1 MKFLCLDA
9 NSIVNRAYY
18 AIRPLTTKEGIYTNA
33 IFGFVNILFK
43 LIDDVKPDAVV
54 CAFDL
59 KAPTFRHKKYDAY
72 KAGRK
77 GMPDELGMQL
87 PFLKDII
94 TSLGYDV
101 VSLEGY
107 EADDI
112 LGTFAKHL
120 GDNGHQC
127 YIATGDRD
135 SLQLISKDVTVLLS
149 SSSMGKPQTTICDE
163 NYVMEK
169 YGVTPEE
176 MIDVKALMGDS
187 SDNIPGVAGIG
198 EKTALKLI
206 TQYKNID
213 YIYDHLDE
221 IEATPSVR
229 KKLTEGK
236 DSAYLSRELGT
247 IYKDVPINLDFEHY
261 LIEPMDKQKT
271 FAILTK
277 LEMTS
282 FIKKFGLENEV
293 LVLDTASTPKTQN
306 EIINLLYNDEKV
318 FEEIKENDDI
328 LLFSSFNEGIL
339 EEYAIIHN
347 NKIYLFDNSCA
358 KLEENFIAILKSPI
372 NKSTFSCK
380 DIFYYSQN
388 NGFEPNNISFDIVL
402 AAYLLDANAKSY
414 DKEILLNLYGI
425 QPNEINIE
433 NLSTEADQAG
443 IMERGKEYDRL
454 SQLYKILKAEI
465 DKNQQLSLLQDI
477 EIPLANVLVS
487 MEIQGFYIDKE
498 ELARFG
504 EKITVEI
511 HLLEENIYSLAGE
524 EFNINSPKQL
534 GEILFVKL
542 GLPAKKKTKTGFS
555 TGAEVLEELRGSHE
569 IIDSILKYRQL
580 AKLKSTYV
588 EGLAKEIS
596 TDGKIH
602 SHFNQTETRTGRI
615 SSTEP
620 NMQNIPV
627 RTPLGRELR
636 RFFKATEG
644 NVLIDAD
651 YSQIE
656 LRVLA
661 HISGDKNMIDAF
673 KNGEDIHEKT
683 ASQVFNLPPLFITPE
698 LRSRAKAVNFGIVY
712 GIGAFSLSKDIGVSV
727 KEADSYIKSY
737 LEKFSSVKEYMDK
750 TIAFAKENGYVKT
763 LFNRKRNIPEI
774 KSSNHNLRAFGERV
788 AMNMPIQG
796 TAADIIKIAMVKV
809 YNRLKKENLNARL
822 ILQVHDELI
831 VSAPKEEADLVS
843 IILKEEMEN
852 AVSFSVRLTADTSTG
867 ESWYDAK

>member
-33 IFGFVNILFK
+33 IFGFMNILFK
-43 LIDDVKPDAVV
+43 LIDDVQPDAVV

-59 KAPTFRHKKYDAY
+59 KAPTFRHEKYDAY

-87 PFLKDII
+87 PYLKEII

-120 GDNGHQC
+120 SQNGHQC

-149 SSSMGKPQTTICDE
+149 SSSMGKPQTTNCDE

-169 YGVTPEE
+169 YGVTPPE

-213 YIYDHLDE
+213 YIYEHINE

-229 KKLTEGK
+229 KKLIEGK
-236 DSAYLSRELGT
+236 ESAYLSRELGT
-247 IYKDVPINLDFEHY
+247 IYKDVPISLNFNEY
-261 LIEPMDKQKT
+261 LVNPMDKQKI
-271 FAILTK
+271 FSVLSK
-277 LEMTS
+277 LEMAT
-282 FIKKFGLENEV
+282 FIKKLGLENEV
-293 LVLDTASTPKTQN
+293 LTSAPSIQIKDANVK
-306 EIINLLYNDEKV
+306 INLYYN
-318 FEEIKENDDI
+318 NDNI
-328 LLFSSFNEGIL
+328 LDKLNKINNICLFSSLKGTDLVEYSVIFDNNLYIFDKNCAKF
-339 EEYAIIHN
+339 EEY
-347 NKIYLFDNSCA
+347 
-358 KLEENFIAILKSPI
+358 FINILKSEI
-372 NKSTFSCK
+372 DKSTFSCK
-380 DIFYYSQN
+380 DMFYYTQQN
-388 NGFEPNNISFDIVL
+388 NIEIQNINFDIVL

-414 DKEILLNLYGI
+414 DKETLLNLYEV
-425 QPNEINIE
+425 QADEISADNISSE
-433 NLSTEADQAG
+433 IA
-443 IMERGKEYDRL
+443 ERAKEHNRL
-454 SQLYKILKAEI
+454 AKLCKILKSDIE
-465 DKNQQLSLLQDI
+465 KNEQTSLLKDM

-487 MEIQGFYIDKE
+487 MELEGFYIDKD
-498 ELARFG
+498 ELNNFG
-504 EKITVEI
+504 NKITTEI
-511 HLLEENIYSLAGE
+511 SLLEQNIYSLAGE

-542 GLPAKKKTKTGFS
+542 GLPAKKKTKTGYS
-555 TGAEVLEELRGSHE
+555 TGAEVLEDLRGSHE

-580 AKLKSTYV
+580 AKLNSTYV

-596 TDGKIH
+596 SDGKIH

-620 NMQNIPV
+620 NMQNIPI
-627 RTPLGRELR
+627 RTELGRELR
-636 RFFKATEG
+636 KFFKATEG

-661 HISGDKNMIDAF
+661 HISGDKNMIEAF
-673 KNGEDIHEKT
+673 KSGEDIHSKT
-683 ASQVFNLPPLFITPE
+683 ASQVFNLPPIFITPE

-737 LEKFSSVKEYMDK
+737 LEKFSSVKNYMDN
-750 TIAFAKENGYVKT
+750 TVAFAKENGYVKT

-809 YNRLKKENLNARL
+809 YNRLRKENLKSKL

-843 IILKEEMEN
+843 ILLKEEMEN
-852 AVSFSVRLTADTSTG
+852 AVSFAVKLTADTSMG

>member
-33 IFGFVNILFK
+33 IFGFMNILFK
-43 LIDDVKPDAVV
+43 LIDDVQPDAVV

-59 KAPTFRHKKYDAY
+59 KAPTFRHEKYDAY

-87 PFLKDII
+87 PYLKEII

-120 GDNGHQC
+120 SQNGHQC

-149 SSSMGKPQTTICDE
+149 TSSMGKPQTTNCDE

-169 YGVTPEE
+169 YGVTPPE

-213 YIYDHLDE
+213 YIYEHIDE

-229 KKLTEGK
+229 KKLIEGK
-236 DSAYLSRELGT
+236 ESAFLSRELGT
-247 IYKDVPINLDFEHY
+247 IYKDVPISLNFDEY
-261 LIEPMDKQKT
+261 LVNPMDRQKT
-271 FAILTK
+271 FAVLSK
-277 LEMTS
+277 LEMAT
-282 FIKKFGLENEV
+282 FIKKLGLENEV
-293 LVLDTASTPKTQN
+293 LTSAPSTETQN
-306 EIINLLYNDEKV
+306 ADVKINLYYNNDNILDELNK
-318 FEEIKENDDI
+318 INSI
-328 LLFSSFNEGIL
+328 CLFSSFEGTDL
-339 EEYAIIHN
+339 VEYSVIFDN
-347 NKIYLFDNSCA
+347 NLYLFDKNCS
-358 KLEENFIAILKSPI
+358 KFEEYFINILKSEI

-380 DIFYYSQN
+380 DIFYYTQK
-388 NGFEPNNISFDIVL
+388 NNIEIQNINFDIVL

-414 DKEILLNLYGI
+414 DKETLLNLYGI
-425 QPNEINIE
+425 QADEILADNI
-433 NLSTEADQAG
+433 STE
-443 IMERGKEYDRL
+443 IMETSKEHNRL
-454 SQLYKILKAEI
+454 AKLCEILKSDIE
-465 DKNQQLSLLQDI
+465 KNEQTSLLKDM
-477 EIPLANVLVS
+477 EVPLANVLVS
-487 MEIQGFYIDKE
+487 MELEGFYIDKD
-498 ELARFG
+498 ELNNFG
-504 EKITVEI
+504 NKITTEI
-511 HLLEENIYSLAGE
+511 SLLEQNIYSLAGE

-555 TGAEVLEELRGSHE
+555 TGAEVLEDLRGSHE

-580 AKLKSTYV
+580 AKLNSTYV

-596 TDGKIH
+596 SDGKIH

-620 NMQNIPV
+620 NMQNIPI
-627 RTPLGRELR
+627 RTELGRELR
-636 RFFKATEG
+636 KFFKATEG

-673 KNGEDIHEKT
+673 KSGEDIHAKT
-683 ASQVFNLPPLFITPE
+683 ASQVFNLPPIFITPE

-737 LEKFSSVKEYMDK
+737 LEKFSSVKDYMDK
-750 TIAFAKENGYVKT
+750 TVAFAKENGYVKT

-809 YNRLKKENLNARL
+809 YDRLRKENLKSKL

-831 VSAPKEEADLVS
+831 VSSPKEEADLVS
-843 IILKEEMEN
+843 ILLKEEMEN
-852 AVSFSVRLTADTSTG
+852 AVSFAVKLTADTSMG

>member
-33 IFGFVNILFK
+33 IFGFMNILFK
-43 LIDDVKPDAVV
+43 LIDDVQPDAVV

-59 KAPTFRHKKYDAY
+59 KAPTFRHEKYDAY

-87 PFLKDII
+87 PYLKEII

-120 GDNGHQC
+120 SQNGHQC

-149 SSSMGKPQTTICDE
+149 TSSMGKPQTTNCDE

-169 YGVTPEE
+169 YGVTPPE

-213 YIYDHLDE
+213 YIYEHIDE

-229 KKLTEGK
+229 KKLIEGK
-236 DSAYLSRELGT
+236 ESAYLSRELGT
-247 IYKDVPINLDFEHY
+247 IYKDVPISLNFNEY
-261 LIEPMDKQKT
+261 LVNPMDRQKT
-271 FAILTK
+271 FAVLSK
-277 LEMTS
+277 LEMAT
-282 FIKKFGLENEV
+282 FIKKLGLENE
-293 LVLDTASTPKTQN
+293 LLTSTPSTELKK
-306 EIINLLYNDEKV
+306 EDIKINLYYN
-318 FEEIKENDDI
+318 NDNI
-328 LLFSSFNEGIL
+328 LDKLNKINSICLFSSFNGTDLVEFSVIFD
-339 EEYAIIHN
+339 N
-347 NKIYLFDNSCA
+347 NLYLFDKNCA
-358 KLEENFIAILKSPI
+358 KFQEYFINILKSEI
-372 NKSTFSCK
+372 EKCTFSCK
-380 DIFYYSQN
+380 DIFYYTQQN
-388 NGFEPNNISFDIVL
+388 NIEIQNINFDIVL

-414 DKEILLNLYGI
+414 DKETLLNLYEVHAD
-425 QPNEINIE
+425 EISSDNISSE
-433 NLSTEADQAG
+433 ITEKA
-443 IMERGKEYDRL
+443 KEHNRL
-454 SQLYKILKAEI
+454 AKLCEILKADIE
-465 DKNQQLSLLQDI
+465 KNEQQSLLKEM

-487 MEIQGFYIDKE
+487 MELEGFYIDKD
-498 ELARFG
+498 ELNNFG
-504 EKITVEI
+504 NKITTEI
-511 HLLEENIYSLAGE
+511 SLLEQNIYSLAGE

-542 GLPAKKKTKTGFS
+542 GLPAKKKTKTGYS
-555 TGAEVLEELRGSHE
+555 TGAEVLEDLRGSHE

-580 AKLKSTYV
+580 AKLNSTYV

-596 TDGKIH
+596 SDGKIH

-620 NMQNIPV
+620 NMQNIPI
-627 RTPLGRELR
+627 RTELGRELR
-636 RFFKATEG
+636 KFFKATEG

-661 HISGDKNMIDAF
+661 HISGDKNMIEAF
-673 KNGEDIHEKT
+673 KSGEDIHAKT
-683 ASQVFNLPPLFITPE
+683 ASQVFNLPPIFITPE

-750 TIAFAKENGYVKT
+750 TVAFAKENGYVKT

-809 YNRLKKENLNARL
+809 YNRLRKENLKSKL

-831 VSAPKEEADLVS
+831 VSAPKEESDLVS

-852 AVSFSVRLTADTSTG
+852 AVSFAVKLTADTSMG